1 MRKLRELERNQEKIK
16 LELEKNIEY
25 FQSQIEKYDLDYK
38 EKEEVLVAISPNL
51 LKLLKSVS
59 GTLLL
64 ILVSLLTTTFLNS
77 GCCR

>member
-59 GTLLL
+59 W
-64 ILVSLLTTTFLNS
+64 IYF
-77 GCCR
+77 